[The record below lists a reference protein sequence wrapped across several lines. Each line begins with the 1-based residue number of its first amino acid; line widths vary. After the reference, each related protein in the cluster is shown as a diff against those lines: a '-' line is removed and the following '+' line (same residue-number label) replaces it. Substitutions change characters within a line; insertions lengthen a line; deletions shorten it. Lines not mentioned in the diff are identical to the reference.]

1 LAPAL
6 MKAHLFVSLAVAW
19 AVPIHVLLDL
29 ATAPR
34 FAAGVVLGFTP
45 VFLGNLIFAN
55 RFKDVGSSTI
65 AFGTNLLGAIVGGIL
80 EYGALIVG
88 YRSLLVGVAALYAL
102 ALVTG
107 RTHLVRRVTDSP
119 HVAH

>member
-1 LAPAL
+1 MDLAP
-6 MKAHLFVSLAVAW
+6 
-19 AVPIHVLLDL
+19 
-29 ATAPR
+29 APR
-34 FAAGVVLGFTP
+34 FAAAVVLGFTP

-55 RFKDVGSSTI
+55 RFRDVGSSTI
-65 AFGTNLLGAIVGGIL
+65 AFGMNLLGAIVGGVL

-88 YRSLLVGVAALYAL
+88 YRSLLIGVAALYAL

-107 RTHLVRRVTDSP
+107 RTHLVRRVMDSP